1 MERRQGPICDKQT
14 PDGTGNKFGGGVS
27 GLTVMLSDR
36 GRTMGWTCQ
45 KEYSVSLKKMS
56 MIIMLTFFNGVLG
69 QERSPHITEHP
80 HSQIVPKNEPLT
92 LNCMADG
99 YPEPKYTWYK
109 DGEIV
114 LTAPSSPKSH
124 RVILPTGSLF
134 FLNVRQN
141 KKEQDS
147 GIYWCEAANSV
158 GKARS
163 RNATLEVA
171 VMQEDFR
178 MMPMSTKVA
187 QGDTAVLKCLAPKA
201 YPEPTTTWIK
211 NGEHLDPSSSKRIT
225 KTDTG
230 NLVIRDVEKSDAG
243 EYFCQA
249 ENLVGTRESD
259 RARLSVYIKPY
270 FISDPIDVTARE
282 GDNISL
288 ECEVGGEPK
297 PKFTWTREDGKA
309 LSNEKNAT
317 LKIKRVLSSD
327 EGVYYCKA
335 DNPVGSVTGSV
346 SLIVHAEPIF
356 IVRPA
361 SQRVGLNGIAKF
373 DCVAEGN
380 PSPSV
385 FWTKE
390 GNQDL
395 VFAGTS
401 HGTFH
406 VSPEGTLSIQG
417 VRVEDEGF
425 FVCSAFSVAGS
436 IATKA
441 YLEVTAMANEPPPI
455 IRVGP
460 ANQTLPVNTLAIL
473 PCEAS
478 GSPQPSVSWMKN
490 SVPISAIQYDPRITI
505 NGTGSLKIENL
516 KAEDTGLYTCTASSE
531 SGETS
536 WSASISV
543 EDPKNPNIIFHRTPD
558 PATFPQ
564 PPTNIKIVDRES
576 TTVTLS
582 WRKDA
587 YEGSSALIGYT
598 IEYYCSDLQTGWVV
612 AAHRITSETYT
623 VSNLKPDTS
632 YIFIVRAENSHGI
645 SEPSTISEHVKTLK
659 SRHLADYVNV
669 EDARDSLL
677 TKVIEIVELQAISST
692 SVRLTWN
699 FISDTRYVEGFFIRF
714 RDMSGGSEKFNIITV
729 LKSEH
734 TNSVVIPNLRK
745 FTEYE
750 FFLMPYYKML
760 EGQPSNSM
768 NVQTLE
774 DVPSAP
780 PDNVLV
786 EMLNSS
792 SAKVSLS
799 PPPPQHRNGQLL
811 GYNIQIKTNSSVLH
825 SNLVLNATTTS
836 ITLVNLTLHQAYVI
850 RTVAFT
856 KQGFGPFSGPVIF
869 KMDPDNI
876 VNVILANPGE
886 GFGMEELSTQ
896 TWFIAF
902 IGSVLFV
909 LILLFI
915 LVIIYRKVRG
925 PQKNLCQLNVPVNRM
940 NNNGHLHLNPTENMW
955 MSDSWQQAM
964 EKQQFIQTQN
974 YQLDEKNYHAEQSL
988 YAEVG
993 DVALGERNNLSSF
1006 GGSYRSGGARSEPA
1020 PYATTTL
1027 AMSNKMRTLDGK
1039 TFISLPQRENQDFLT
1054 HKTNSSS
1061 GGDSFHSELMTPPS
1075 DSHFSPDR
1083 SKSSSGSGLTKL
1095 SGGSCNGS
1103 NIPNWSDFFP
1113 PPPNCPPSDS
1123 ESVFNTPRVPRNLS
1137 YQKQMSPKGSQ
1148 RNESSPSL
1156 AKRMALQH
1164 LNPSH
1169 SQDLVNC
1176 QKNIWNNPLQSIQD
1190 NHDQEELSYLN
1201 SLQAQKFPHIPNNQM
1216 KQFEDL
1222 NNSRQME
1229 IYENPSEHYGSINYN
1244 GVIPSVQGTQ
1254 SSNHSTSSFG
1264 NYLLHQNDVPKNET
1278 GATLVNLYGY
1288 GTEDYE
1294 TGCSD
1299 YETERDHQASRS
1311 ILGDR
1316 LADSGQSDT
1325 EPEDCDNNNKLNQRM
1340 LQEPRY

>member
-1 MERRQGPICDKQT
+1 MKMEIIERPICDKRT
-14 PDGTGNKFGGGVS
+14 CSGKGNKFGGGVS

-36 GRTMGWTCQ
+36 GRTMGWNCHRG
-45 KEYSVSLKKMS
+45 YSVSCKTALV
-56 MIIMLTFFNGVLG
+56 LTILLFPSCVLG

-99 YPEPKYTWYK
+99 YPEPQYTWYK
-109 DGEIV
+109 DGEVV
-114 LTAPSSPKSH
+114 LTAPNHPKSH

-158 GKARS
+158 GKAQS

-171 VMQEDFR
+171 VLQEDFG
-178 MMPMSTKVA
+178 MMPMSIKVA

-201 YPEPTTTWIK
+201 YPEPTTTWMK
-211 NGEHLDPSSSKRIT
+211 NGEYFDPSSSKRIS
-225 KTDTG
+225 KTETG
-230 NLVIRDVEKSDAG
+230 NLVIRDVEKSDSG
-243 EYFCQA
+243 EYFCRA
-249 ENLVGTRESD
+249 ENMVGTRDSD
-259 RARLSVYIKPY
+259 VARLSVHIKPS

-282 GDNISL
+282 GEDVSL
-288 ECEVGGEPK
+288 TCDVSGEPK
-297 PKFTWTREDGKA
+297 PTFTWMREDGKA
-309 LSNEKNAT
+309 ITSASNQT
-317 LKIKRVLSSD
+317 LNIKKVLPSD

-335 DNPVGSVTGSV
+335 NNPVGSVSGSV
-346 SLIVHAEPIF
+346 SLFVHAEPTF
-356 IVRPA
+356 NVRPA

-373 DCVAEGN
+373 DCLAEGN
-380 PSPSV
+380 PPPSV

-406 VSPEGTLSIQG
+406 VSAEGSLSIQG
-417 VRVEDEGF
+417 VRKEDEGF
-425 FVCSAFSVAGS
+425 FICSAFSVAGS

-441 YLEVTAMANEPPPI
+441 YLEVTLMADKPPPI

-478 GSPQPSVSWMKN
+478 GNPQPTISWMKN
-490 SVPISAIQYDPRITI
+490 VEHLSALQYDPRITL
-505 NGTGSLKIENL
+505 NATGSLKIENL
-516 KAEDTGLYTCTASSE
+516 QADDSGLYTCTASSE

-543 EDPKNPNIIFHRTPD
+543 EDPQNPNIIFHRTPD
-558 PATFPQ
+558 PATFPH
-564 PPTNIKIVDRES
+564 PPTIVNIVDHES

-587 YEGSSALIGYT
+587 YEGASALIGYT

-623 VSNLKPDTS
+623 VNNLKPDTS
-632 YIFIVRAENSHGI
+632 YIFIVRSENSYGI
-645 SEPSTISEHVKTLK
+645 SEPSQISEHVKTLK
-659 SRHLADYVNV
+659 SQHLDDYVNI

-677 TKVIEIVELQAISST
+677 TKLIEIVEIEAISST

-699 FISDTRYVEGFFIRF
+699 FISVTHYVEGFFIRF

-780 PDNVLV
+780 PDKILV
-786 EMLNSS
+786 EMLNST

-799 PPPPQHRNGQLL
+799 PPPPQHRNGHLL
-811 GYNIQIKTNSSVLH
+811 GYNIQIKTNSSITH

-836 ITLVNLTLHQAYVI
+836 ITLVNLTLNQEYVI

-856 KQGFGPFSGPVIF
+856 KLGHGPFSAPVVFI
-869 KMDPDNI
+869 MDPSNI
-876 VNVILANPGE
+876 VNVILTNTHDSYP
-886 GFGMEELSTQ
+886 MDELTTQ

-909 LILLFI
+909 LVLLFI
-915 LVIIYRKVRG
+915 FIIVHRRVKG
-925 PQKNLCQLNVPVNRM
+925 SQKNLSHQNVPVNRV
-940 NNNGHLHLNPTENMW
+940 NDTSNFHLNPRETMW
-955 MSDSWQQAM
+955 MSNSWQQAM
-964 EKQQFIQTQN
+964 EKHQFIENQE
-974 YQLDEKNYHAEQSL
+974 EKNCQPEASL

-993 DVALGERNNLSSF
+993 EAGFGIRNNLSSF
-1006 GGSYRSGGARSEPA
+1006 GGSYRSGGVHSEPA

-1027 AMSNKMRTLDGK
+1027 AMNNKMRTLDGK
-1039 TFISLPQRENQDFLT
+1039 TFLSLPQSENHEFFT

-1061 GGDSFHSELMTPPS
+1061 GGDSIHSELMTPPFE
-1075 DSHFSPDR
+1075 SHFSPNR
-1083 SKSSSGSGLTKL
+1083 SKSSNGSGITKL
-1095 SGGSCNGS
+1095 SGGSGS
-1103 NIPNWSDFFP
+1103 YIPNWSDFFP
-1113 PPPNCPPSDS
+1113 PPPNCPPSDC
-1123 ESVFNTPRVPRNLS
+1123 ESALNTPRVARNS
-1137 YQKQMSPKGSQ
+1137 SKQNQMSPMGSQ
-1148 RNESSPSL
+1148 RNFSSPSL

-1164 LNPSH
+1164 LNPSTRQE
-1169 SQDLVNC
+1169 SGSC
-1176 QKNIWNNPLQSIQD
+1176 QNNIWNNPLQSLQD
-1190 NHDQEELSYLN
+1190 EHEEADISYLC
-1201 SLQAQKFPHIPNNQM
+1201 SLQAQNFPHIPNHHL
-1216 KQFEDL
+1216 KQHED
-1222 NNSRQME
+1222 STIPRKME
-1229 IYENPSEHYGSINYN
+1229 IYENPSEHYASINYN
-1244 GVIPSVQGTQ
+1244 GTLLKEQCAQ
-1254 SSNHSTSSFG
+1254 STLPQSQHSTSAFG
-1264 NYLLHQNDVPKNET
+1264 SHILHPDNIHPNET
-1278 GATLVNLYGY
+1278 GANSVNFYGY
-1288 GTEDYE
+1288 GLDDYE

-1299 YETERDHQASRS
+1299 YETEKDHRVPSSA
-1311 ILGDR
+1311 LGDR
-1316 LADSGQSDT
+1316 WADSSHSDT
-1325 EPEDCDNNNKLNQRM
+1325 EHEDSDNNNKLVKHM
-1340 LQEPRY
+1340 L

>member
-1 MERRQGPICDKQT
+1 MEIRQGPICDKRT
-14 PDGTGNKFGGGVS
+14 HDGTGNKFGGGVS

-36 GRTMGWTCQ
+36 GRTMGWNCRGG
-45 KEYSVSLKKMS
+45 YSVSCKKLLL
-56 MIIMLTFFNGVLG
+56 ITVITFSSCVLG

-211 NGEHLDPSSSKRIT
+211 NGEHLDPNSSKRIR
-225 KTDTG
+225 KTETG

-243 EYFCQA
+243 EYFCRA
-249 ENLVGTRESD
+249 ENMVGKRDSD
-259 RARLSVYIKPY
+259 NARLSVHIKPY
-270 FISDPIDVTARE
+270 FTSDPIDVTARE
-282 GDNISL
+282 GDDISL

-297 PKFTWTREDGKA
+297 PKITWTREDGKA
-309 LSNEKNAT
+309 ISSARNHT
-317 LKIKRVLSSD
+317 LNIKRVLSSD
-327 EGVYYCKA
+327 EGVYYCRA
-335 DNPVGSVTGSV
+335 DNPVGSVSGSV
-346 SLIVHAEPIF
+346 SLIVHAEPVF

-406 VSPEGTLSIQG
+406 VSPEGSLSIQG

-436 IATKA
+436 LATKA
-441 YLEVTAMANEPPPI
+441 YLEVTAMADEPPPI

-490 SVPISAIQYDPRITI
+490 VEPISALQYDPRITI

-558 PATFPQ
+558 PATFPR
-564 PPTNIKIVDRES
+564 PPTNVKIVDRES

-587 YEGSSALIGYT
+587 YEGASALIGYT

-623 VSNLKPDTS
+623 INNLKPDTS

-645 SEPSTISEHVKTLK
+645 SVPSMISEHVKTLK
-659 SRHLADYVNV
+659 SQHLADYVNV

-677 TKVIEIVELQAISST
+677 TKLIEIVEIEAISST

-729 LKSEH
+729 LKSEN

-780 PDNVLV
+780 PDNVLI
-786 EMLNSS
+786 EMLNST
-792 SAKVSLS
+792 SAKVSLF

-811 GYNIQIKTNSSVLH
+811 GYNIQIKTNSSVVH
-825 SNLVLNATTTS
+825 SYLVLNATTTS
-836 ITLVNLTLHQAYVI
+836 ITLVNLTLNQAYVI

-856 KQGFGPFSGPVIF
+856 KLGHGPFSAPVIF
-869 KMDPDNI
+869 QMDPNNI
-876 VNVILANPGE
+876 VNVILANPGDSY
-886 GFGMEELSTQ
+886 GMDDLTTQ

-909 LILLFI
+909 LVLLFI
-915 LVIIYRKVRG
+915 LVIVYRRVRG
-925 PQKNLCQLNVPVNRM
+925 PQKNLSHQNVPVHRVND
-940 NNNGHLHLNPTENMW
+940 NGHFHPNQTETMW
-955 MSDSWQQAM
+955 MSNSWQQAM
-964 EKQQFIQTQN
+964 EKQQFIQNQEH
-974 YQLDEKNYHAEQSL
+974 QLEEKNYHPEASL

-993 DVALGERNNLSSF
+993 EATFGGRNNLSSF
-1006 GGSYRSGGARSEPA
+1006 GGSYRSGGVHSEPA

-1027 AMSNKMRTLDGK
+1027 AMNNKMRTLDGK
-1039 TFISLPQRENQDFLT
+1039 TFLGLPQSENQEFFT

-1061 GGDSFHSELMTPPS
+1061 GGDSVHSELMTPPS
-1075 DSHFSPDR
+1075 DSHFSPNK
-1083 SKSSSGSGLTKL
+1083 SKSSSGSGITKL
-1095 SGGSCNGS
+1095 SGGSGS
-1103 NIPNWSDFFP
+1103 GSYIPNWSDFFP

-1123 ESVFNTPRVPRNLS
+1123 ESAMNTPRVPRNS
-1137 YQKQMSPKGSQ
+1137 NNKNQMSPVGSQ
-1148 RNESSPSL
+1148 RNFSSPSL

-1164 LNPSH
+1164 LNSVPSQ
-1169 SQDLVNC
+1169 SLNSC
-1176 QKNIWNNPLQSIQD
+1176 QKNIWNNPMQAIKDEHEQADIS
-1190 NHDQEELSYLN
+1190 SYLH
-1201 SLQAQKFPHIPNNQM
+1201 SLQAQNFPHIPNHHLKHLDDPPNPR
-1216 KQFEDL
+1216 K
-1222 NNSRQME
+1222 ME
-1229 IYENPSEHYGSINYN
+1229 IYENPSEHYASINYN
-1244 GVIPSVQGTQ
+1244 GAVQNERTPQ
-1254 SSNHSTSSFG
+1254 SALPLSQHSTSAFG
-1264 NYLLHQNDVPKNET
+1264 SHILHPNNIHPNET
-1278 GATLVNLYGY
+1278 GASSVNFYGY
-1288 GTEDYE
+1288 GM
-1294 TGCSD
+1294 S
-1299 YETERDHQASRS
+1299 
-1311 ILGDR
+1311 
-1316 LADSGQSDT
+1316 
-1325 EPEDCDNNNKLNQRM
+1325 
-1340 LQEPRY
+1340 